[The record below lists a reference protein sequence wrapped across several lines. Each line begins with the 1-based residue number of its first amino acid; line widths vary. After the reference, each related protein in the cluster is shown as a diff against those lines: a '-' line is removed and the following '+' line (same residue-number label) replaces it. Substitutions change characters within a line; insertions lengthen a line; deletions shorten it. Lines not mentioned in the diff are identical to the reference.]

1 VMEEEKHIPPGY
13 AMVGPRKAM
22 AQNVQLPRLDRQNS
36 MFREGRTFQPAQNSP
51 LGPVRLHMQGGAFNR
66 PQFVGQQIPTVEM
79 GQNNPPKEVLPPKT
93 EPPPTG
99 VPPPGTQPSDQEV
112 KRHPAM
118 RLAWGR
124 LKKKDAAE
132 LAQSLA
138 DVIARMRAKGIPPGM
153 VAQIQARLA
162 NFAATAP
169 EAADVE
175 VTEHEV
181 QRMESEILALEE
193 AEGASTSGSNYNW
206 LIAVGA
212 AIGLGLLIDAV
223 S

>member
-1 VMEEEKHIPPGY
+1 
-13 AMVGPRKAM
+13 MVGPKKM
-22 AQNVQLPRLDRQNS
+22 IGQNVQLPRLDRQDS
-36 MFREGRTFQPAQNSP
+36 MFREGRTFQPAPNTG
-51 LGPVRLHMQGGAFNR
+51 LGPVRLHMAGGAFNR
-66 PQFVGQQIPTVEM
+66 PQFVGQAVYVEM
-79 GQNNPPKEVLPPKT
+79 GQTYTPPKQTV
-93 EPPPTG
+93 EPPPKQT
-99 VPPPGTQPSDQEV
+99 PPPPADMQETTEDRGV
-112 KRHPAM
+112 QRHPAM

-132 LAQSLA
+132 LAAALA

-175 VTEHEV
+175 ITEHEV
-181 QRMESEILALEE
+181 QRMEAEILALEE
-193 AEGASTSGSNYNW
+193 VEAAPASGGNSNW

-212 AIGLGLLIDAV
+212 AIGLGLLIDWV

>member
-1 VMEEEKHIPPGY
+1 VVEEEKPPIPPGY
-13 AMVGPRKAM
+13 ALVGPKKM
-22 AQNVQLPRLDRQNS
+22 IGQNVQLPRLDRQDS
-36 MFREGRTFQPAQNSP
+36 MFRDGRTFQPASNSG
-51 LGPVRLHMQGGAFNR
+51 LGPVRLHMAGGAFNR
-66 PQFVGQQIPTVEM
+66 PQYVAQQIPTVEM
-79 GQNNPPKEVLPPKT
+79 GQTVAPPKI

-99 VPPPGTQPSDQEV
+99 VPPTISDQEV

-132 LAQSLA
+132 LAKALA
-138 DVIARMRAKGIPPGM
+138 EVIARMRAKGIPPGM

-169 EAADVE
+169 ETADVE
-175 VTEHEV
+175 LTEHEV
-181 QRMESEILALEE
+181 QRMEAEILVLEE
-193 AEGASTSGSNYNW
+193 AEAAPASDGNSNW

-212 AIGLGLLIDAV
+212 AIGLGLLIDWV

>member
-1 VMEEEKHIPPGY
+1 MIG
-13 AMVGPRKAM
+13 
-22 AQNVQLPRLDRQNS
+22 QNVQLPRLDRQDS
-36 MFREGRTFQPAQNSP
+36 MFRDGRTFQPASNSG
-51 LGPVRLHMQGGAFNR
+51 LGPVRLHMAGGVFTR
-66 PQFVGQQIPTVEM
+66 PQFVGQQIPTMEM
-79 GQNNPPKEVLPPKT
+79 GQTLPPKKEVLPPTT

-99 VPPPGTQPSDQEV
+99 VPPGQEEV

-132 LAQSLA
+132 LAQALA
-138 DVIARMRAKGIPPGM
+138 EVIARMRAKGIPPGM

-169 EAADVE
+169 ETADVE
-175 VTEHEV
+175 ITEHEV
-181 QRMESEILALEE
+181 QRMEAEILALEE
-193 AEGASTSGSNYNW
+193 AEAVPASDGNSNW

-212 AIGLGLLIDAV
+212 AIGLGLLIDWV